1 MSWKSCA
8 KRSLHS
14 FAVTLPGQG
23 LVRPGLLCPYA
34 SLSQYVKEELQ
45 TATDVLGQAFTDN
58 LFGSQTKWLQA
69 TSNAQPAILT
79 TSYCIYLILRRKFGL
94 DLMHHPKVKYVLGHS
109 LGEYS
114 ALVINGQ
121 LDFAF
126 ALQLVATRGRL
137 MEEFVG
143 NGQYAMKAVLFRLSA
158 FETLVH
164 ESAQAGLLANI
175 NSRNQIV
182 LSGLERDIDS
192 FVSANRKAKRVLKV
206 VTLPVRVPFHNKI
219 LSTIEPALYQMCA
232 ANTNRIHQGKI
243 PMISNLTGKPA
254 EDAIANTLLAN
265 NKPVQWVLSMDFL
278 VKNGVTNVVN
288 LGPGSILQG
297 INSKWAVSNHSVDSP
312 EEMQLLVDYLKTT
325 E

>member
-1 MSWKSCA
+1 MRTCA
-8 KRSLHS
+8 L
-14 FAVTLPGQG
+14 
-23 LVRPGLLCPYA
+23 
-34 SLSQYVKEELQ
+34 
-45 TATDVLGQAFTDN
+45 DVLGQAFTDN

-143 NGQYAMKAVLFRLSA
+143 NGQYAMKAVLFRSSA

-254 EDAIANTLLAN
+254 EDAIANTLSAN
-265 NKPVQWVLSMDFL
+265 NKPVQWVSSMDFL

>member
-1 MSWKSCA
+1 M
-8 KRSLHS
+8 
-14 FAVTLPGQG
+14 
-23 LVRPGLLCPYA
+23 
-34 SLSQYVKEELQ
+34 
-45 TATDVLGQAFTDN
+45 GQAFTDN

-175 NSRNQIV
+175 NCRNQIV